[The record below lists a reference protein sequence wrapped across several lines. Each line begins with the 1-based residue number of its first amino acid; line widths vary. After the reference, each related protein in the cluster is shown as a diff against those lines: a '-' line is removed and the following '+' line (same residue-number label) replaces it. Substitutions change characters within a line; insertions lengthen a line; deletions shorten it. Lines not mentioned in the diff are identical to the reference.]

1 MYRSADPAGPAEL
14 DDPSTEPTGL
24 IPAPGTDTVLAA
36 EEVDTVLAAEEADTV
51 LAAEEADTVV
61 VHVAL
66 RPRRGSARRC
76 LAGLAALAAAHPD
89 VAVSVTGLG
98 KDERAV
104 RVTVGV
110 ELGPR
115 AGVARFSPQAQ
126 AAYAFVSD
134 LFTTLYD
141 HMPVYSAEPGPAERA
156 AAAGLMASLG
166 VGSTATATAATAA
179 VAVPPVVPAGDAVPA
194 PQHVLA

>member
-1 MYRSADPAGPAEL
+1 MYRSTDQAIPADTVDLTTAV
-14 DDPSTEPTGL
+14 DPSTDVLGDFD
-24 IPAPGTDTVLAA
+24 TDAF
-36 EEVDTVLAAEEADTV
+36 

-66 RPRRGSARRC
+66 RPRRGSSRRC

-98 KDERAV
+98 KDERTV

-126 AAYAFVSD
+126 AAYAFVSE

-141 HMPVYSAEPGPAERA
+141 HMPVYAAEPGPAERA
-156 AAAGLMASLG
+156 AAAGLMSSLG
-166 VGSTATATAATAA
+166 VGSAA
-179 VAVPPVVPAGDAVPA
+179 DVPA
-194 PQHVLA
+194 PRAVPTAERAFA

>member
-1 MYRSADPAGPAEL
+1 MYRSADPAVPAEL
-14 DDPSTEPTGL
+14 DDLSTDSTG
-24 IPAPGTDTVLAA
+24 ISEAPGADPVLAA
-36 EEVDTVLAAEEADTV
+36 ED
-51 LAAEEADTVV
+51 ADTVV

-98 KDERAV
+98 KDERTV

-126 AAYAFVSD
+126 AAYALVSD

-166 VGSTATATAATAA
+166 VGA
-179 VAVPPVVPAGDAVPA
+179 PVTPAVPAGDAVPA
-194 PQHVLA
+194 PRAVPAAEHVLL

>member
-1 MYRSADPAGPAEL
+1 M
-14 DDPSTEPTGL
+14 
-24 IPAPGTDTVLAA
+24 
-36 EEVDTVLAAEEADTV
+36 
-51 LAAEEADTVV
+51 
-61 VHVAL
+61 AL

-98 KDERAV
+98 KDERTV

-134 LFTTLYD
+134 LFTSLYD

-166 VGSTATATAATAA
+166 VGA
-179 VAVPPVVPAGDAVPA
+179 PVTPAVPA
-194 PQHVLA
+194 PRAVRSSTPSSRRPPRAVLPAPTATPSFPEASPEHP

>member
-1 MYRSADPAGPAEL
+1 MYRSADQA
-14 DDPSTEPTGL
+14 
-24 IPAPGTDTVLAA
+24 IP
-36 EEVDTVLAAEEADTV
+36 ADTV
-51 LAAEEADTVV
+51 DLTTSSTEVLDLTDTDVSDAAEEADTVV

-89 VAVSVTGLG
+89 VAVSVSGLG
-98 KDERAV
+98 KDERSV

-126 AAYAFVSD
+126 AAYAFVSE
-134 LFTTLYD
+134 LFTSLYD
-141 HMPVYSAEPGPAERA
+141 HMPVYSAEPGPGERA

-166 VGSTATATAATAA
+166 VGSPAA
-179 VAVPPVVPAGDAVPA
+179 DVPA
-194 PQHVLA
+194 PRAVPVAEHTFA

>member
-1 MYRSADPAGPAEL
+1 MYRSADPADPAGFDE
-14 DDPSTEPTGL
+14 PSS
-24 IPAPGTDTVLAA
+24 DVLAA
-36 EEVDTVLAAEEADTV
+36 TGTADT
-51 LAAEEADTVV
+51 AEPVAEADTVV

-89 VAVSVTGLG
+89 VAVSVSGLG
-98 KDERAV
+98 KDERTV

-134 LFTTLYD
+134 LFTSLYD
-141 HMPVYSAEPGPAERA
+141 HMPVYCAEPGPAERA

-166 VGSTATATAATAA
+166 VGTPAAAP
-179 VAVPPVVPAGDAVPA
+179 VAGVADVVVPAPRPVPA
-194 PQHVLA
+194 AERVSL

>member
-1 MYRSADPAGPAEL
+1 MYRSADPATPAGS
-14 DDPSTEPTGL
+14 DDLATPSS
-24 IPAPGTDTVLAA
+24 DVLATADAGAVLSA
-36 EEVDTVLAAEEADTV
+36 EQ
-51 LAAEEADTVV
+51 AEEADTVV

-98 KDERAV
+98 KDERTV

-134 LFTTLYD
+134 VFTSLYD
-141 HMPVYSAEPGPAERA
+141 HMPVYAAEPGPAERA
-156 AAAGLMASLG
+156 AAAGLMAALG
-166 VGSTATATAATAA
+166 VGS
-179 VAVPPVVPAGDAVPA
+179 AGPEVPA
-194 PQHVLA
+194 PRAAQADERLFV